1 MTSHSRDGDG
11 DETVQLSLTIKKSTL
26 DALDDLYPHLLKPQ
40 HQLLAAVSEVEET
53 RVQTR
58 ALLDFQ
64 GAAQDQHHDET
75 DRSSD
80 D

>member
-1 MTSHSRDGDG
+1 MSSDDTDG

-26 DALDDLYPHLLKPQ
+26 EALDDLYPHLLKPQ
-40 HQLLAAVSEVEET
+40 HQLLAAVSEVEEN

-64 GAAQDQHHDET
+64 GAAQLDQSGIDNHSND
-75 DRSSD
+75 
-80 D
+80 